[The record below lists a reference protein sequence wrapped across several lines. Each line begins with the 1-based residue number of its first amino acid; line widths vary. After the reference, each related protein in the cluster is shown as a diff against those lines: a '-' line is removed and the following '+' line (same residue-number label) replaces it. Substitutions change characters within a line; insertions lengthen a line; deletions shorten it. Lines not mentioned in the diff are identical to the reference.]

1 MAKTKNAQPSKKP
14 SRGSASASPVTPPAP
29 PAPATGASGL
39 SSAPTK
45 SARKSKTQARKS
57 VANFSSPLV
66 GASPIASST
75 PGFGDHD
82 ESHSSDHTL
91 SKSSSSNGAPNVDK
105 ALVTLPT
112 VSSRTRSKVSTPQKP
127 EVVKPKIASKGKKV
141 VSSSSKA
148 NNLKENPPSV
158 SSSDSEPKESEEDH
172 DSEGLS
178 DSSEEFV
185 PKDQPAVD
193 DSGSESEEPET
204 DPITTEPVPVP
215 AAVPKKDKGKRPIVS
230 PNPVLPQKRK
240 RPSGISLDNF
250 KPHSH
255 YFCYNDHAR
264 DMKFY
269 ENRNFTVEKS
279 FNVIAHKPFGVY
291 NMLKERQW
299 VDTLIGLDGYVDR
312 IVKEFYANIT
322 DEFPYEDSFM
332 FGKVFVRGH
341 WYSFTVKDVAE
352 ALNLPMGIET
362 TDVEFDR
369 QKVFGYLSGDNEIE
383 LSDTMHMSQ
392 LTYQHA
398 ALMRFSLSNWF
409 PCSNP
414 VNVSNELAFFLYKV
428 SIGAKIDLADM
439 IWEQIVS
446 LRKGKKPRLNIIFPH
461 LIYKILSDQ
470 EELILDN
477 ESIEMPAVRTTFKIP
492 EKPPQGKAAQR
503 KARSASPGLTNDP
516 AAASAS
522 TSAPTEMAEFNL
534 RLGRMETSQ
543 ALLLRKMDN
552 IIKYFRPNDNE

>member
-14 SRGSASASPVTPPAP
+14 SRGSASASPISPPAP
-29 PAPATGASGL
+29 PAPATGASGS

-91 SKSSSSNGAPNVDK
+91 SKSSSSNDAPNVEK
-105 ALVTLPT
+105 AIVTLPT
-112 VSSRTRSKVSTPQKP
+112 VSSRTRSKVSTPKKP
-127 EVVKPKIASKGKKV
+127 GVVKPKIASKGKKV

-148 NNLKENPPSV
+148 KNLKENPPSV
-158 SSSDSEPKESEEDH
+158 SSSDSEPEETEEDH

-204 DPITTEPVPVP
+204 DPVTTELVPVP

-269 ENRNFTVEKS
+269 ENRNFTVEKN

-299 VDTLIGLDGYVDR
+299 VDTLIGFDGYVDR

-322 DEFPYEDSFM
+322 DEFLDEDSFM

-352 ALNLPMGIET
+352 ALNLPMRIEP

-369 QKVFGYLSGDNEIE
+369 QKVFGYLTGDNEVE

-398 ALMRFSLSNWF
+398 ALMR
-409 PCSNP
+409 
-414 VNVSNELAFFLYKV
+414 
-428 SIGAKIDLADM
+428 
-439 IWEQIVS
+439 
-446 LRKGKKPRLNIIFPH
+446 LNLIFPH

-470 EELILDN
+470 EELILEN
-477 ESIEMPAVRTTFKIP
+477 ESIEMPAVGTTFKIP
-492 EKPPQGKAAQR
+492 EKPPQGKATQR

-516 AAASAS
+516 AAGSAS

-534 RLGRMETSQ
+534 RLGKMETSQ
-543 ALLLRKMDN
+543 ALLLRKMDS
-552 IIKYFRPNDNE
+552 IMKYFRPNDDE

>member
-1 MAKTKNAQPSKKP
+1 MAKTKNVQPSKKP
-14 SRGSASASPVTPPAP
+14 SRGSPSASPITPPAP
-29 PAPATGASGL
+29 PAPATGAPG
-39 SSAPTK
+39 SSCAPMK
-45 SARKSKTQARKS
+45 SARKSKTQAQKS
-57 VANFSSPLV
+57 VINLASPTV
-66 GASPIASST
+66 VASPIASST

-91 SKSSSSNGAPNVDK
+91 SKSSSSNGAPNVNK
-105 ALVTLPT
+105 AMVTLPT

-127 EVVKPKIASKGKKV
+127 EVVQPKIVSKGEKV

-148 NNLKENPPSV
+148 KNLNENPPSV
-158 SSSDSEPKESEEDH
+158 SSSDSELEETEEDH

-193 DSGSESEEPET
+193 DSKSESEEPEAK
-204 DPITTEPVPVP
+204 PVTTELVPVP

-240 RPSGISLDNF
+240 RPFGISLDNF

-269 ENRNFTVEKS
+269 ENRNFTVEKN

-291 NMLKERQW
+291 NMLKERRW
-299 VDTLIGLDGYVDR
+299 VDTLIGFDGYADR

-322 DEFPYEDSFM
+322 DEFLDEDSFM

-352 ALNLPMGIET
+352 ALNLPMGIEP

-369 QKVFGYLSGDNEIE
+369 EKVFGYLTSDNDVE
-383 LSDTMHMSQ
+383 LFDTMHMSQ

-398 ALMRFSLSNWF
+398 ALMRFALSNWF
-409 PCSNP
+409 PWSNP

-446 LRKGKKPRLNIIFPH
+446 IRKGKKPRLNLIFPH

-470 EELILDN
+470 EEFILEN
-477 ESIEMPAVRTTFKIP
+477 ESIEMPAIGTTFKIP

-503 KARSASPGLTNDP
+503 KARSASPGITNDP

-534 RLGRMETSQ
+534 RLVRMETSH
-543 ALLLRKMDN
+543 ALLLRKMDS
-552 IIKYFRPNDNE
+552 IMKYFRPNDDE

>member
-29 PAPATGASGL
+29 PAPATGASGS

-45 SARKSKTQARKS
+45 SAKKSKTQARKS
-57 VANFSSPLV
+57 VANFSSPLI
-66 GASPIASST
+66 GASLIASST
-75 PGFGDHD
+75 PGLGDHD
-82 ESHSSDHTL
+82 EFHSSDHTL
-91 SKSSSSNGAPNVDK
+91 SKSSSSNGVPNVDQ

-112 VSSRTRSKVSTPQKP
+112 VSSRTRSKVSTPKKP

-141 VSSSSKA
+141 GSSSSKGK
-148 NNLKENPPSV
+148 NLKENPPSV
-158 SSSDSEPKESEEDH
+158 SSSDSEPEESEEDH

-185 PKDQPAVD
+185 PKDLPAVD

-204 DPITTEPVPVP
+204 EPVTTESVPVP
-215 AAVPKKDKGKRPIVS
+215 PAVPKKDKGKRPIVS
-230 PNPVLPQKRK
+230 TNPVLPQKRK
-240 RPSGISLDNF
+240 RPS
-250 KPHSH
+250 
-255 YFCYNDHAR
+255 
-264 DMKFY
+264 
-269 ENRNFTVEKS
+269 
-279 FNVIAHKPFGVY
+279 
-291 NMLKERQW
+291 
-299 VDTLIGLDGYVDR
+299 DTLIGFDGYVDR

-322 DEFPYEDSFM
+322 DEFLDEDSFL

-341 WYSFTVKDVAE
+341 WYSFTVKDVVE
-352 ALNLPMGIET
+352 ALNLPMGIEP

-398 ALMRFSLSNWF
+398 ALMRFALSNWF

-446 LRKGKKPRLNIIFPH
+446 LRKGKKPRLNLIFPH

-470 EELILDN
+470 EELILEN
-477 ESIEMPAVRTTFKIP
+477 ESIEMPAVGTTFKIP

-543 ALLLRKMDN
+543 ALLLRKMDS
-552 IIKYFRPNDNE
+552 IMKYFRPNDDE

>member
-14 SRGSASASPVTPPAP
+14 TRGSASVSPVTPPAP
-29 PAPATGASGL
+29 PAPATGASGS

-45 SARKSKTQARKS
+45 SAKKSKTQARKS
-57 VANFSSPLV
+57 VAKFSSPLV
-66 GASPIASST
+66 GASPIASPT
-75 PGFGDHD
+75 PGLGDHD

-91 SKSSSSNGAPNVDK
+91 SKSSSSNGVPNVDK

-112 VSSRTRSKVSTPQKP
+112 VSSRTRSKVSTLKKP

-148 NNLKENPPSV
+148 KNLKENPPSV
-158 SSSDSEPKESEEDH
+158 SSSDSEPEESEEDH

-185 PKDQPAVD
+185 PKDLPAVD

-204 DPITTEPVPVP
+204 EPVTTKSVPVP
-215 AAVPKKDKGKRPIVS
+215 PAVPKKDKGKRPIVS
-230 PNPVLPQKRK
+230 TNPVLPQKRK

-269 ENRNFTVEKS
+269 ENRNFTVEKN

-299 VDTLIGLDGYVDR
+299 VDTLIGFDGYVDR

-322 DEFPYEDSFM
+322 DEFLDEDSFM

-352 ALNLPMGIET
+352 TLNLPMGIEP

-398 ALMRFSLSNWF
+398 AFMRFALSNWF
-409 PCSNP
+409 PCSDP
-414 VNVSNELAFFLYKV
+414 
-428 SIGAKIDLADM
+428 
-439 IWEQIVS
+439 QIVS
-446 LRKGKKPRLNIIFPH
+446 LRKGKKPRLNLIFPH
-461 LIYKILSDQ
+461 LIYKILSNQ
-470 EELILDN
+470 EELILEN
-477 ESIEMPAVRTTFKIP
+477 ESIEMPAVGTTFKIP

-516 AAASAS
+516 AAGSAS

-543 ALLLRKMDN
+543 ALLLRKMDS
-552 IIKYFRPNDNE
+552 IMKYFRPNDDE

>member
-1 MAKTKNAQPSKKP
+1 MAKTKNAQLSKKP

-29 PAPATGASGL
+29 PAPATGASGS
-39 SSAPTK
+39 SSATTK

-57 VANFSSPLV
+57 VVNLASPPV
-66 GASPIASST
+66 VASPIASST

-82 ESHSSDHTL
+82 KSHSSDHTL
-91 SKSSSSNGAPNVDK
+91 SKSSSSNCALNVNK
-105 ALVTLPT
+105 ALVTLPM
-112 VSSRTRSKVSTPQKP
+112 VSSRTRSKVSTPKKP
-127 EVVKPKIASKGKKV
+127 EVVKPKIAFKGKKV
-141 VSSSSKA
+141 VTSSSKVK
-148 NNLKENPPSV
+148 NLKGNPPS
-158 SSSDSEPKESEEDH
+158 
-172 DSEGLS
+172 GLS

-204 DPITTEPVPVP
+204 DPVTTQPVPVP

-230 PNPVLPQKRK
+230 PNPVFPQKRES
-240 RPSGISLDNF
+240 PSGISLDNF

-269 ENRNFTVEKS
+269 ENRNFTVEKN

-299 VDTLIGLDGYVDR
+299 VDTLIGFDGYVDR

-322 DEFPYEDSFM
+322 DEFLDEDSFM

-352 ALNLPMGIET
+352 ALNLPMGIEP

-369 QKVFGYLSGDNEIE
+369 QKVFGYLTGDNEVE

-398 ALMRFSLSNWF
+398 ALMRFALSNWF

-414 VNVSNELAFFLYKV
+414 
-428 SIGAKIDLADM
+428 
-439 IWEQIVS
+439 
-446 LRKGKKPRLNIIFPH
+446 
-461 LIYKILSDQ
+461 ILSYQ
-470 EELILDN
+470 EELILEN

-516 AAASAS
+516 AVASAS
-522 TSAPTEMAEFNL
+522 TSAPTEMVEFNL

-543 ALLLRKMDN
+543 ALLLRKMDS
-552 IIKYFRPNDNE
+552 IMKYFRPNDDE

>member
-14 SRGSASASPVTPPAP
+14 TRGSASASSVTPPAP
-29 PAPATGASGL
+29 PVPATGASGS

-45 SARKSKTQARKS
+45 SAKKSKTQARKS

-66 GASPIASST
+66 GASPIASPT
-75 PGFGDHD
+75 PGLGDHD

-91 SKSSSSNGAPNVDK
+91 SKSSSSNGAPNVDQT
-105 ALVTLPT
+105 LVTLPT
-112 VSSRTRSKVSTPQKP
+112 VSSRTRSKVSTPKKP

-141 VSSSSKA
+141 VSSSSKGK
-148 NNLKENPPSV
+148 NLKENPPSV
-158 SSSDSEPKESEEDH
+158 SSSDSEPEESEEDH

-185 PKDQPAVD
+185 PKDLPVVD

-204 DPITTEPVPVP
+204 EPVTTESVPVP
-215 AAVPKKDKGKRPIVS
+215 PAVPKKDKGKRPIAS
-230 PNPVLPQKRK
+230 TNPVLPQKRK

-269 ENRNFTVEKS
+269 ENRNFTVEKI

-299 VDTLIGLDGYVDR
+299 VDTLIGFDGYVDR

-322 DEFPYEDSFM
+322 NEFLDEDSFM
-332 FGKVFVRGH
+332 FGK
-341 WYSFTVKDVAE
+341 D
-352 ALNLPMGIET
+352 LNLPMGIEP

-398 ALMRFSLSNWF
+398 ALMRFALSNWF

-446 LRKGKKPRLNIIFPH
+446 LRKGKKPRLNLIFPH

-470 EELILDN
+470 EELILEN
-477 ESIEMPAVRTTFKIP
+477 ESIEMPAVGTTFKIP

-503 KARSASPGLTNDP
+503 KARSASPRLTNDP
-516 AAASAS
+516 AAGSAS

-543 ALLLRKMDN
+543 ALLLWKMDS
-552 IIKYFRPNDNE
+552 IMKYFRPNDDE

>member
-14 SRGSASASPVTPPAP
+14 TRGSASASPVTPPAP
-29 PAPATGASGL
+29 PAPATGASG
-39 SSAPTK
+39 SYSAPTK
-45 SARKSKTQARKS
+45 SAKKSKTQARKS

-66 GASPIASST
+66 GASPIASPT
-75 PGFGDHD
+75 PGLGDHD

-91 SKSSSSNGAPNVDK
+91 SKSSSSNGAPNVDQT
-105 ALVTLPT
+105 LVTLPT
-112 VSSRTRSKVSTPQKP
+112 VSSRTRSKVSTPKKP
-127 EVVKPKIASKGKKV
+127 EVVNPKIASKGKKV
-141 VSSSSKA
+141 VSSSSKGK
-148 NNLKENPPSV
+148 NLKENPPSV
-158 SSSDSEPKESEEDH
+158 SSSDSEPEESEEDH

-185 PKDQPAVD
+185 PKDLPVVD

-204 DPITTEPVPVP
+204 EPVTTESVPVP
-215 AAVPKKDKGKRPIVS
+215 PAVPKKDKGKRPIVS
-230 PNPVLPQKRK
+230 TNPVLPQKRK

-269 ENRNFTVEKS
+269 ENRNFTVEKN

-299 VDTLIGLDGYVDR
+299 VDTLIGFDGYVDR

-322 DEFPYEDSFM
+322 DEFLDEDSFM
-332 FGKVFVRGH
+332 FAV
-341 WYSFTVKDVAE
+341 
-352 ALNLPMGIET
+352 
-362 TDVEFDR
+362 
-369 QKVFGYLSGDNEIE
+369 
-383 LSDTMHMSQ
+383 
-392 LTYQHA
+392 
-398 ALMRFSLSNWF
+398 SNWF

-446 LRKGKKPRLNIIFPH
+446 LRKGKKPRLNLIFPH
-461 LIYKILSDQ
+461 LFYKILSDQ
-470 EELILDN
+470 EELILEN
-477 ESIEMPAVRTTFKIP
+477 ESIEMPAVGTTFKIP
-492 EKPPQGKAAQR
+492 EKPPQGKSAQR
-503 KARSASPGLTNDP
+503 KAPSASPGLTNDP
-516 AAASAS
+516 AAGSAS

-543 ALLLRKMDN
+543 ALLLRKMDS
-552 IIKYFRPNDNE
+552 IMKYFRPNDDE

>member
-1 MAKTKNAQPSKKP
+1 MAKTKNAQPSKKL

-29 PAPATGASGL
+29 ATGASGS

-45 SARKSKTQARKS
+45 SAKKSKTQARKS

-66 GASPIASST
+66 GASPIASPT
-75 PGFGDHD
+75 PGLGDHG

-91 SKSSSSNGAPNVDK
+91 SKSSSSNGAPNVDQT
-105 ALVTLPT
+105 LVTLPT
-112 VSSRTRSKVSTPQKP
+112 VSSRTRSKVSTPKKP

-141 VSSSSKA
+141 VSSSSKGK
-148 NNLKENPPSV
+148 NLKENPPSV
-158 SSSDSEPKESEEDH
+158 SSSDSEPEESEEDH

-185 PKDQPAVD
+185 PKDLPIVD

-204 DPITTEPVPVP
+204 EPVTTESVPVP
-215 AAVPKKDKGKRPIVS
+215 PAVPKKDKGKRPIVS
-230 PNPVLPQKRK
+230 TNHVLPQKRK

-269 ENRNFTVEKS
+269 ENRNFTVEKN

-299 VDTLIGLDGYVDR
+299 VDTLIGFDGYVDR

-322 DEFPYEDSFM
+322 DEFLDEDSFM
-332 FGKVFVRGH
+332 FGK
-341 WYSFTVKDVAE
+341 
-352 ALNLPMGIET
+352 ALNLPMGIEP

-398 ALMRFSLSNWF
+398 ALMRFALSNWF

-446 LRKGKKPRLNIIFPH
+446 LRKGKKPRLNLIFPH

-470 EELILDN
+470 EELILEN
-477 ESIEMPAVRTTFKIP
+477 ESIEMPAVGTTFKIP

-543 ALLLRKMDN
+543 ALLLRKMDS
-552 IIKYFRPNDNE
+552 IMKYFRPNDDE

>member
-1 MAKTKNAQPSKKP
+1 MAKAKNAQPSKKP
-14 SRGSASASPVTPPAP
+14 SRGSTSASPVTPPAP
-29 PAPATGASGL
+29 PAPATGASGS

-75 PGFGDHD
+75 PRFGDHD

-91 SKSSSSNGAPNVDK
+91 SKSSSSNDAPNVEK
-105 ALVTLPT
+105 AIVTLPT

-127 EVVKPKIASKGKKV
+127 EEVKPKIASKGKKV

-148 NNLKENPPSV
+148 KNLKENPPSV
-158 SSSDSEPKESEEDH
+158 SSLDSEPEETEEDH

-204 DPITTEPVPVP
+204 DPVTTEPVPVP

-269 ENRNFTVEKS
+269 ENRNFTVEKN

-299 VDTLIGLDGYVDR
+299 VDTLIGFDGYVDR
-312 IVKEFYANIT
+312 IVKEFYANIS
-322 DEFPYEDSFM
+322 DEFLDEDSFM
-332 FGKVFVRGH
+332 FCKVFIRGH

-352 ALNLPMGIET
+352 ALNLPMGFEP
-362 TDVEFDR
+362 TDVEFD
-369 QKVFGYLSGDNEIE
+369 
-383 LSDTMHMSQ
+383 H
-392 LTYQHA
+392 
-398 ALMRFSLSNWF
+398 
-409 PCSNP
+409 
-414 VNVSNELAFFLYKV
+414 
-428 SIGAKIDLADM
+428 
-439 IWEQIVS
+439 
-446 LRKGKKPRLNIIFPH
+446 
-461 LIYKILSDQ
+461 
-470 EELILDN
+470 
-477 ESIEMPAVRTTFKIP
+477 
-492 EKPPQGKAAQR
+492 
-503 KARSASPGLTNDP
+503 
-516 AAASAS
+516 
-522 TSAPTEMAEFNL
+522 
-534 RLGRMETSQ
+534 
-543 ALLLRKMDN
+543 
-552 IIKYFRPNDNE
+552 

>member
-14 SRGSASASPVTPPAP
+14 SRGSASASSVTPPAP
-29 PAPATGASGL
+29 PAPVTRASGS
-39 SSAPTK
+39 SSAPAK
-45 SARKSKTQARKS
+45 SANKSKTQARKS

-75 PGFGDHD
+75 PG
-82 ESHSSDHTL
+82 L
-91 SKSSSSNGAPNVDK
+91 

-112 VSSRTRSKVSTPQKP
+112 VSSRTRSKVSTPKKP

-141 VSSSSKA
+141 NSSSFKGK
-148 NNLKENPPSV
+148 NLKENPPSV
-158 SSSDSEPKESEEDH
+158 SSSDFEPEESEEDH

-185 PKDQPAVD
+185 PKDLPAVD

-204 DPITTEPVPVP
+204 EPVTTEPVPVP
-215 AAVPKKDKGKRPIVS
+215 PAVPKKDKGKRPIVS

-269 ENRNFTVEKS
+269 ENRNFTVEKN

-299 VDTLIGLDGYVDR
+299 VDTLIGFDGYVDR

-322 DEFPYEDSFM
+322 DEFLDEDSFI

-341 WYSFTVKDVAE
+341 WYSFTVKDVPE
-352 ALNLPMGIET
+352 ALNLPMGIEP

-398 ALMRFSLSNWF
+398 ALMRFALSNLF

-446 LRKGKKPRLNIIFPH
+446 LRKGKKPRLNLIFPH

-470 EELILDN
+470 EELILEN
-477 ESIEMPAVRTTFKIP
+477 ESIEMPAVGPTFKIP

-522 TSAPTEMAEFNL
+522 TFAYTEMAEFNL

-543 ALLLRKMDN
+543 ALLLRKMDS
-552 IIKYFRPNDNE
+552 IMKYFRPNDDE

>member
-29 PAPATGASGL
+29 PAPATRASG
-39 SSAPTK
+39 
-45 SARKSKTQARKS
+45 
-57 VANFSSPLV
+57 
-66 GASPIASST
+66 
-75 PGFGDHD
+75 
-82 ESHSSDHTL
+82 
-91 SKSSSSNGAPNVDK
+91 SKSSSSNGVPNVDQ
-105 ALVTLPT
+105 ALVTLPM
-112 VSSRTRSKVSTPQKP
+112 VSSRTRSKVSTPSKP

-141 VSSSSKA
+141 VSSSSKGK
-148 NNLKENPPSV
+148 NLKENPPSV
-158 SSSDSEPKESEEDH
+158 SSSDSEPEESEEDH

-185 PKDQPAVD
+185 PKDLPVVD

-204 DPITTEPVPVP
+204 EPVTTESAPVPP
-215 AAVPKKDKGKRPIVS
+215 AVPKKDKGKRPIVS
-230 PNPVLPQKRK
+230 NPVLPQKRK

-269 ENRNFTVEKS
+269 ENRNFTVEKN

-299 VDTLIGLDGYVDR
+299 VDTLIGFDGYVDR

-322 DEFPYEDSFM
+322 DEFLDEDSFM

-352 ALNLPMGIET
+352 ALNLPMGIEP

-369 QKVFGYLSGDNEIE
+369 QKVFSYLSGDNEIE

-398 ALMRFSLSNWF
+398 ALMRFALSNWF

-446 LRKGKKPRLNIIFPH
+446 LRKGKKPRLNLIFPH

-470 EELILDN
+470 EELILEN
-477 ESIEMPAVRTTFKIP
+477 ESIEMPAVGTTFKIP

-516 AAASAS
+516 AAGSAS

-543 ALLLRKMDN
+543 ALLLRKMDS
-552 IIKYFRPNDNE
+552 IMKYFRPNDDE

>member
-14 SRGSASASPVTPPAP
+14 IRGSASASPVSPPAP
-29 PAPATGASGL
+29 PAPATGASGS

-45 SARKSKTQARKS
+45 SAKKSKTQARKS
-57 VANFSSPLV
+57 VAKFSSPLV
-66 GASPIASST
+66 GASPIASPT
-75 PGFGDHD
+75 PGLGDHD

-91 SKSSSSNGAPNVDK
+91 SKSSSSNGAPNVDQ

-112 VSSRTRSKVSTPQKP
+112 VSSRTRSKVSTPSKP
-127 EVVKPKIASKGKKV
+127 QVVKPKIASKGKKV

-148 NNLKENPPSV
+148 KNLKENPPSV
-158 SSSDSEPKESEEDH
+158 SSSDSEPEESEEDH

-185 PKDQPAVD
+185 PKDLPVVD

-204 DPITTEPVPVP
+204 EPVTTESAPVPP
-215 AAVPKKDKGKRPIVS
+215 AVPKKDKGKRPIVS
-230 PNPVLPQKRK
+230 NPVLPQKRK

-269 ENRNFTVEKS
+269 ENRNFTVEKN

-299 VDTLIGLDGYVDR
+299 VDTLIGFDGYVDR

-322 DEFPYEDSFM
+322 DEFLDEDSFM

-341 WYSFTVKDVAE
+341 WYSSTVKDVAE
-352 ALNLPMGIET
+352 ALNLPMGIEP

-398 ALMRFSLSNWF
+398 ALMRFALSNWF

-446 LRKGKKPRLNIIFPH
+446 LRKGKKPRLNLIFPH

-470 EELILDN
+470 EELILEN
-477 ESIEMPAVRTTFKIP
+477 ESIEMPAVGTTFKIP

-516 AAASAS
+516 SAGSAS

-552 IIKYFRPNDNE
+552 IMKYFRPNDDE

>member
-1 MAKTKNAQPSKKP
+1 MVKTKNAQPSKKP
-14 SRGSASASPVTPPAP
+14 SRGSASASPISPPAP
-29 PAPATGASGL
+29 PALATGASGS

-45 SARKSKTQARKS
+45 SARKLKTQARKS
-57 VANFSSPLV
+57 VVNLASPPV
-66 GASPIASST
+66 VASPIASST

-82 ESHSSDHTL
+82 ESHSSDHTF

-127 EVVKPKIASKGKKV
+127 EVVQPKKVSKGKKV
-141 VSSSSKA
+141 MSSTSKVK
-148 NNLKENPPSV
+148 NLKENPPSV
-158 SSSDSEPKESEEDH
+158 SSSDSEPEETEEDH
-172 DSEGLS
+172 DSKGLS
-178 DSSEEFV
+178 DSSEQFV

-193 DSGSESEEPET
+193 DFGSESEEPET
-204 DPITTEPVPVP
+204 DPVTTEPVPVP
-215 AAVPKKDKGKRPIVS
+215 AEVPKKDKGKRPIVS

-240 RPSGISLDNF
+240 RPS
-250 KPHSH
+250 
-255 YFCYNDHAR
+255 
-264 DMKFY
+264 
-269 ENRNFTVEKS
+269 
-279 FNVIAHKPFGVY
+279 VY

-299 VDTLIGLDGYVDR
+299 VDTLIGFDGYVNR

-322 DEFPYEDSFM
+322 DEFLNEDSFM

-352 ALNLPMGIET
+352 ALNLPMGIEP

-369 QKVFGYLSGDNEIE
+369 QKVFGYLTGDNEVE

-392 LTYQHA
+392 LTYQPT
-398 ALMRFSLSNWF
+398 ALMRFALSNWF

-446 LRKGKKPRLNIIFPH
+446 LRKGKKPRLNLIFPH

-470 EELILDN
+470 EELILEN
-477 ESIEMPAVRTTFKIP
+477 ESIEMPAVGTTFKIP

-516 AAASAS
+516 ADAFAS

-543 ALLLRKMDN
+543 ALLLRKMDS
-552 IIKYFRPNDNE
+552 IMKYFRPNDDE